1 MTMPDLLQQA
11 PENSQDQENNHS
23 SSRNLPRATKQPFP
37 KVREAQRTIPRCP
50 QEETSKRKEKDRPSP
65 PHPKYQKH
73 PRIAGY
79 TPGPPSKHVRTRQN
93 TFTSPHHSYPSRTT
107 PKVLRT
113 TQQNTLRNR
122 QQSLTSPRRLPIN
135 LPNRSPYRPYPCKT
149 PLSSLLPSV

>member
-23 SSRNLPRATKQPFP
+23 SSRNLPRTTKQPFP
-37 KVREAQRTIPRCP
+37 KVREAQGTIPRCL

-73 PRIAGY
+73 PRS
-79 TPGPPSKHVRTRQN
+79 PDTRQDHPAN
-93 TFTSPHHSYPSRTT
+93 ISEQPRNKLHPLTNSYPSRAL

-113 TQQNTLRNR
+113 IPQDTLMNR
-122 QQSLTSPRRLPIN
+122 QQRLVNPQMTPPITS
-135 LPNRSPYRPYPCKT
+135 
-149 PLSSLLPSV
+149 

>member
-37 KVREAQRTIPRCP
+37 KVKEAQGTIPRCL

-73 PRIAGY
+73 PRS
-79 TPGPPSKHVRTRQN
+79 PDTRQDHPAN
-93 TFTSPHHSYPSRTT
+93 ISEQPRNKLYLPTNSYPSRTL

-113 TQQNTLRNR
+113 IAQDTLMNR
-122 QQSLTSPRRLPIN
+122 QQRLVNPQ
-135 LPNRSPYRPYPCKT
+135 KT
-149 PLSSLLPSV
+149 PQ

>member
-23 SSRNLPRATKQPFP
+23 SSRNLPRTTKQPFP
-37 KVREAQRTIPRCP
+37 KVREAQGTIPRCL

-73 PRIAGY
+73 PRS
-79 TPGPPSKHVRTRQN
+79 PDTRQDHPAN
-93 TFTSPHHSYPSRTT
+93 TSEQPRNKLYLPTNSYPSRTL

-113 TQQNTLRNR
+113 TAQDTLMNR
-122 QQSLTSPRRLPIN
+122 QQRLVN
-135 LPNRSPYRPYPCKT
+135 SQKT
-149 PLSSLLPSV
+149 PQ

>member
-37 KVREAQRTIPRCP
+37 KVREAQGTIPRCL

-73 PRIAGY
+73 PRS
-79 TPGPPSKHVRTRQN
+79 PDTRQDHPAN
-93 TFTSPHHSYPSRTT
+93 ISEQPRNKLHLPSNSYPSRTL

-113 TQQNTLRNR
+113 IPQDTLMNR
-122 QQSLTSPRRLPIN
+122 QQRLVNPQ
-135 LPNRSPYRPYPCKT
+135 KT
-149 PLSSLLPSV
+149 PQ